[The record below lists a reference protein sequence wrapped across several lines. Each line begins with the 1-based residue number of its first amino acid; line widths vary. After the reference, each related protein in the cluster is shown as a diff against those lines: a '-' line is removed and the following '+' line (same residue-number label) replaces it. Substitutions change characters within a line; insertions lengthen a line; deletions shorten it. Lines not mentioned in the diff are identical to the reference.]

1 MRLCI
6 GLICKRRVASPEIA
20 ARECSGRPTSRS
32 RRLRENDGNGGD
44 THPFSLQER
53 EVG

>member
-20 ARECSGRPTSRS
+20 TRECSARPTSRS
-32 RRLRENDGNGGD
+32 RRLRENDGDGGD
-44 THPFSLQER
+44 DTPFSLHER